1 VFVVRLLPDLLV
13 TAVPSPGGT
22 LSGKLLSAPLQV
34 RNAGSAASGPYRV
47 GVFLSQNQS
56 STDGALLLAVRDMPS
71 LAPGAGADIPL
82 SISVPDGVAQGAYY
96 LTGVADLA
104 NAVPES
110 EKANNA
116 LASAVPFQVTRNL
129 TKLTRVSAAF
139 STGPVTQTCG
149 SLLANPAIALTGT
162 LTLATQTGT
171 TGQGTIVLTG
181 TVTGGGTVTFRGTFN
196 ATVNADDTITASLN
210 LTASGALI
218 GTATATGT
226 GSITDGVLNA
236 IFTDGV
242 LMVTSPPAAVGTCPF
257 TGSLS
262 ARGEPT
268 IFFSL
273 LAFTQAGW
281 FDTSGVA
288 TTVYPLAITEG
299 SVGAAVLFDPAP
311 PIDPSFV
318 RFTGPAGSG
327 VTNVPAH
334 LAIPNAAGAFYET
347 DTAPIA
353 GRNVVGT
360 WTVNYGGRLIR
371 SFTVGNP
378 EAEAR
383 FIAMVPTLTVV
394 PAAGGPRVSAVS
406 WVFKDRLTGLTVPA
420 PLHAD
425 SIQVELGGSFAGI
438 GPNPQFGF
446 YASPDFPRT
455 TTSHTLPA
463 AVPFGQIDEIY
474 ISFKDTLTG
483 NFYVTSFRRP

>member
-1 VFVVRLLPDLLV
+1 
-13 TAVPSPGGT
+13 
-22 LSGKLLSAPLQV
+22 
-34 RNAGSAASGPYRV
+34 
-47 GVFLSQNQS
+47 
-56 STDGALLLAVRDMPS
+56 
-71 LAPGAGADIPL
+71 
-82 SISVPDGVAQGAYY
+82 
-96 LTGVADLA
+96 
-104 NAVPES
+104 
-110 EKANNA
+110 
-116 LASAVPFQVTRNL
+116 VPFQVTRNL

-139 STGPVTQTCG
+139 STGPAVGACG
-149 SLLANPAIALTGT
+149 GGLANRALALTGT
-162 LTLATQTGT
+162 LNLATQTGT

-181 TVTGGGTVTFRGTFN
+181 TVDGATVTFRGTFG
-196 ATVNADDTITASLN
+196 ATVNPDDTITASLA
-210 LTASGALI
+210 LTASGAFI
-218 GTATATGT
+218 GTSTATGT

-236 IFTDGV
+236 SFTGGTFT
-242 LMVTSPPAAVGTCPF
+242 VTSPPLGTCPF
-257 TGSLS
+257 TGSLA

-273 LAFTQAGW
+273 LAAPP
-281 FDTSGVA
+281 
-288 TTVYPLAITEG
+288 YPLAITEG
-299 SVGAAVLFDPAP
+299 SVGAAVVFDPAP
-311 PIDPSFV
+311 PLDPPSV

-327 VTNVPAH
+327 VTNVPAS
-334 LAIPNAAGAFYET
+334 LRLPNAAGSFYET

-360 WTVNYGGRLIR
+360 WTVSYGGRLIR

-406 WVFKDRLTGLTVPA
+406 WVFKDRLTGATVPA

-425 SIQVELGGSFAGI
+425 SIQIELGGSFAGI
-438 GPNPQFGF
+438 GPNPEFGY